1 MKASV
6 NLQDVFLNSVRK
18 DHTTIVIYLMN
29 GFQIKGQVKGFDNYT
44 VVVDSE
50 GRQQLIYKHAISTIS
65 PFVPVRFNTEEV
77 DD

>member
-1 MKASV
+1 MKTSI
-6 NLQDVFLNSVRK
+6 NLQDVFLNAVRRDK
-18 DHTTIVIYLMN
+18 TTIIIYLMN

-65 PFVPVRFNTEEV
+65 PFVPVRFNSEEV